1 MNAVLVVV
9 VVVAV
14 HSCLSTLQ
22 LESIHS
28 LVADQYN
35 ITTSSEHYSRPHW
48 LPVRNPSRQKLYR
61 LDIKRVVVVN
71 IF

>member
-1 MNAVLVVV
+1 MNAVLV

-14 HSCLSTLQ
+14 HSCLSTLL

-35 ITTSSEHYSRPHW
+35 ITTRSKHYSRPHW
-48 LPVRNPSRQKLYR
+48 LLVRNPSRQKLYR

>member
-1 MNAVLVVV
+1 MNAVLV

-35 ITTSSEHYSRPHW
+35 ITTSSEH
-48 LPVRNPSRQKLYR
+48 
-61 LDIKRVVVVN
+61 
-71 IF
+71 